1 MKFLAKIAHGFL
13 SLTIFA
19 KGLFEILNT
28 TGNTWMLLF
37 VHKTARFVIV
47 NNDINLSFFTW
58 LIIMTASSMDISKYS
73 TLQLRIYPAKRRS
86 FDTMTKLLNNNTF

>member
-1 MKFLAKIAHGFL
+1 MKILQKTKKPSLSEKHSEPSQTSKMKFLAKIAHGFL

-19 KGLFEILNT
+19 KGLLEILNS

-58 LIIMTASSMDISKYS
+58 
-73 TLQLRIYPAKRRS
+73 
-86 FDTMTKLLNNNTF
+86 